1 MRGAVAGQQLSG
13 KIRMRPARLQFAA
26 FILIA
31 LIPPA
36 GGCRKSDSTKPS
48 QAGREHPNV
57 ILISID
63 TLRADHLST
72 YGYYRRTS
80 PNLDRLAAG
89 SIVFD
94 KAFTPMSHTL
104 PAHISMVTGV
114 HPATHNVLTNGWQ
127 YTGSFPTLPERLG
140 QLGYARAGFVSGFPL
155 NRDCGMARG
164 FDVYED
170 AGRRG
175 QSYIPKIPGDM
186 ATARAI
192 KWLRS
197 RPENPIFLFV
207 HYFDAHP
214 PFFITPN
221 SQRPFV
227 VDRPLRE
234 HMRALGVAHVDINDI
249 FLQGAIRLN
258 NQSVPDLAAA
268 INEYDNQVHHVDRL
282 IARLLTTLQRRGYLN
297 NALLIVTSDH
307 GEGLGQH
314 GYYSHGL
321 HLYEEQLRVPLIVRR
336 FGGDWPAKR
345 IPSTVSLL
353 DLVPTVLELLGQPE
367 DPQLHGRSLLP
378 LITGTEQAPSARWL
392 LAQRR
397 KFPGDKLQ
405 TWGRFA
411 SEVPLR
417 AVRGD
422 DNLKYFLE
430 GDGTEQLYDLAAD
443 PMEMENLAA
452 RRPGDC
458 ERLRA
463 LLEGMQTRYESAAV
477 EAGEQMDEET
487 MRALRSLGYVGP

>member
-1 MRGAVAGQQLSG
+1 MRSG
-13 KIRMRPARLQFAA
+13 YRLHLAA
-26 FILIA
+26 IALLA
-31 LIPPA
+31 LIPSA
-36 GGCRKSDSTKPS
+36 GGCRKSDPSKPS
-48 QAGREHPNV
+48 QAGGQHPNV

-72 YGYYRRTS
+72 YGYFRKTS
-80 PNLDRLAAG
+80 PILDRLAAQ

-94 KAFTPMSHTL
+94 QAFTPMSHTL
-104 PAHISMVTGV
+104 PAHVSMVTGM

-127 YTGSFPTLPERLG
+127 YTGSFPTLAERLG

-170 AGRRG
+170 TGRDEQG
-175 QSYIPKIPGDM
+175 HIPKIPGDL

-192 KWLRS
+192 EWLKR
-197 RPENPIFLFV
+197 RPKSPIFLFL
-207 HYFDAHP
+207 HYFDPHT
-214 PFFITPN
+214 PFFVPPN
-221 SQRPFV
+221 TQRPFS
-227 VDRPLRE
+227 VDQPLRE
-234 HMRALGVAHVDINDI
+234 YMQALGVADVDINDI
-249 FLQGAIRLN
+249 FVRGAVQLN
-258 NQSVPDLAAA
+258 YQAVPDLAAA

-282 IARLLTTLQRRGYLN
+282 IGHTLTALGRLGYLR
-297 NALLIVTSDH
+297 NAFLIVTSDH

-314 GYYSHGL
+314 HYYSHGL
-321 HLYEEQLRVPLIVRR
+321 YLYEEQLRVPLIVRR
-336 FGGDWPAKR
+336 FGGNWPAKR
-345 IPSTVSLL
+345 IPSTVSPL

-378 LITGTEQAPSARWL
+378 LITGTEQAPAGRWL

-411 SEVPLR
+411 SEMPLR

-430 GDGTEQLYDLAAD
+430 GDGTEQLYDLATD
-443 PMEMENLAA
+443 PLETENLAA

-463 LLEGMQTRYESAAV
+463 LLEGLQTRYESAAI
-477 EAGEQMDEET
+477 EAGEEMDEET